1 MSYEWD
7 NTKCESNLMN
17 HGVDFADMYDFDWNA
32 SKTIVDTRG
41 NYCEE
46 RFISIA
52 PIRNRLHVLV
62 WTPRKNNIRV
72 ISLRKA
78 NSLEVSNYG

>member
-1 MSYEWD
+1 MGYEWD
-7 NTKCESNLMN
+7 KTKCESNLKN
-17 HGVDFADMYDFDWNA
+17 HGVDFADMRDFDWDA
-32 SKTIVDTRG
+32 SKTIADVRS
-41 NYCEE
+41 NYGEE

-78 NSLEVSNYG
+78 NSREVSNYG

>member
-1 MSYEWD
+1 MGYEWD
-7 NTKCESNLMN
+7 NTKCETNLKN
-17 HGVDFADMYDFDWNA
+17 HGADFADMCDFDWDA
-32 SKTIVDTRG
+32 SKTIADTRD
-41 NYCEE
+41 NYGEE

-78 NSLEVSNYG
+78 NSREVSNYG